1 MHDIPPFFLLLA
13 GYPAAWT
20 ARPTI
25 YAYRLVTARLGEEQ
39 PAQQH
44 A

>member
-1 MHDIPPFFLLLA
+1 MHDIPPFFLLL
-13 GYPAAWT
+13 GGRPAAWA
-20 ARPTI
+20 ARPMI
-25 YAYRLVTARLGEEQ
+25 YDRFVTARLGEEQ